1 MIKLS
6 RGNWTRLRRWRQWT
20 LRSRLVLVVAALA
33 ALGLLVANAAG
44 LVLIRSYLQERIDD
58 QLRIMAGPLSQAMPE
73 SGEVRRTGQVD
84 VFAGPPAGGGHVKI
98 LGPDQL
104 KYLFVGTG
112 LVEVTRIT
120 SAGDD
125 LPAVPTLEKAADS
138 PGFREPYTVVAAD
151 GSEWRMIAVRNDR
164 IGGFAVGGVSL
175 VELHGTIDRLLLT
188 QAAVSVLVLALLG
201 LGAAFVVRLGL
212 RPLNDMERLATDIS
226 AGNLSGRV
234 TGADPHTEPGRL
246 GLALNSML
254 GRIEAEV
261 SARTASESR
270 MRQFLADASH
280 ELRTPLTSIK
290 GFAEL
295 HRRGGVAP
303 GPALDRIE
311 SEAGRMSLL
320 VEDMLMLARL
330 DQQRPLARK
339 PVDLL
344 EVAVDTVRDAHARA
358 PERVV
363 HLAGLNDDEDTFEPP
378 TVLGDEHALRQ
389 IATNLVANALQ
400 HTPPEA
406 EVTVRVGWSVPRPP
420 EPGAVVSGPP
430 SPTADRLAVLE
441 VSDTG
446 PGIPDEHAPRVFERL
461 YRADSSRYRGKG
473 GGSGLGLSIVAA
485 FVHGHGGWVELEP
498 SPGGGATFRVLL
510 PT

>member
-1 MIKLS
+1 MIIQ
-6 RGNWTRLRRWRQWT
+6 RGRWTELRRWQHWT

-33 ALGLLVANAAG
+33 ALALLTANAAG
-44 LVLIRSYLQERIDD
+44 VLLIHSYLQERIDG
-58 QLRIMAGPLSQAMPE
+58 QLRGMTVPLAKEQLENDEMDGNGPGGAGAKNPSKVSLKA
-73 SGEVRRTGQVD
+73 
-84 VFAGPPAGGGHVKI
+84 
-98 LGPDQL
+98 LGPDQM
-104 KYLFVGTG
+104 KYLFAGTG
-112 LVEVTRIT
+112 VVEVSRTFST
-120 SAGDD
+120 YDD
-125 LPAVPTLEKAADS
+125 LPAVPTLEQAA
-138 PGFREPYTVVAAD
+138 GFPRFGEPYTVVAAD
-151 GSEWRMIAVRNDR
+151 GSKWRMIAVRNYV

-175 VELHGTIDRLLLT
+175 AEIQHTTNRLMLIDAAVSLLLLT
-188 QAAVSVLVLALLG
+188 LLG
-201 LGAAFVVRLGL
+201 LGAASVVRLGL
-212 RPLNDMERLATDIS
+212 RPLDDMERLATDIS
-226 AGNLSGRV
+226 GGNLSGRV
-234 TGADPHTEPGRL
+234 ADADPHTEPGRL

-254 GRIEAEV
+254 GRIEAEI
-261 SARTASESR
+261 SARTQSESR

-330 DQQRPLARK
+330 DQQRPLDRK

-344 EVAVDTVRDAHARA
+344 EVAIDTVRDAEARA

-363 HLAGLNDDEDTFEPP
+363 HLAALDETSGSFEPP

-406 EVTVRVGWSVPRPP
+406 EVTVRVGLSPPRPP
-420 EPGAVVSGPP
+420 APGSVVSGTP
-430 SPTADRLAVLE
+430 SPTADRFAVLE
-441 VSDTG
+441 VSDNG
-446 PGIPDEHAPRVFERL
+446 PGIPEEHAPRVFERL
-461 YRADSSRYRGKG
+461 YRADSSRYRGMG

-498 SPGGGATFRVLL
+498 TPGGGATFRVLL